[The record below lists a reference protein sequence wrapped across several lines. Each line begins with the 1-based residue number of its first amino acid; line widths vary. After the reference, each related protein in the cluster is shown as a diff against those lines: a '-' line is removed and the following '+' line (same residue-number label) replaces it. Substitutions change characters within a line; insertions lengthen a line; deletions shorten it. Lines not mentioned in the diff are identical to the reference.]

1 MIWSR
6 VRLFVAVLVLAS
18 CAHVPEP
25 VQNCASQVTPELT
38 ATAGAALAG
47 IDYEDAIARELGGLA
62 ACLVVAAVEAA
73 VHDARSLK
81 FASPGFGQSAIAIH
95 GDAWLAKHKPVS
107 ASPKTPSG

>member
-1 MIWSR
+1 M
-6 VRLFVAVLVLAS
+6 RLFVAVLVLAS
-18 CAHVPEP
+18 CAHVP
-25 VQNCASQVTPELT
+25 VQSCASQVTPELT

-81 FASPGFGQSAIAIH
+81 LSSPGFGQSAIAIH
-95 GDAWLAKHKPVS
+95 GDAWLAKHKPVP
-107 ASPKTPSG
+107 ASPKAPPSRGL